1 VQKRHT
7 VGIAVA
13 HSHHRQVLWE
23 ANGHSEL
30 MNAKIGSECG
40 GEENKIFVHELTGN
54 LLDNLATN
62 ALVAISGTPRGYS
75 LDGLKVSCQN

>member
-1 VQKRHT
+1 
-7 VGIAVA
+7 
-13 HSHHRQVLWE
+13 
-23 ANGHSEL
+23 